1 MCIHYSKNKLIMK
14 KIPFLLCILCAFV
27 LNIQAQVPNQ
37 FNYQAVARNSL
48 GQAIPNANIKT
59 KFTILDGSSA
69 GVNVYSEVR
78 TLTTNQLGLFTAA
91 IGGPGATNVTGNFA
105 IIDWSTGKKFIK
117 VEADPLGGN
126 NFIALGNTEMLSVPY
141 ALYAVNGKTGV
152 AGPSNILNVGTV
164 TTGTAGTPAS
174 ATITG
179 TSPAQT
185 INLVLPTGANGKISL
200 VKTGTEPA
208 GANCAAGGTKIEAG
222 VDNNS
227 NSTLEASE
235 VTNISYVC
243 NADVN
248 NGWKLT
254 GNAGTTAADFIGT
267 TDNKDFTI
275 KKNNTEAIKILA
287 NGNVGIG
294 TALPGTKLNI
304 TGNDPF
310 SLLAVQNF
318 SSSPLS
324 YGTLSSSENGAG
336 LIAQSTNGKGLIA
349 NSSSTTQPA
358 AAFTNNA
365 GAGVVITNNAINK
378 PALDVTNNGTNFL
391 SYGINSFS
399 QGGVGVFGQSN
410 TGRAIVGFNNNLN
423 SPTAQFTNAYPNGTA
438 IELQG
443 GMYSPTTLG
452 GFNLVPL
459 GVVSYDGNFA
469 ATASSDFPVSF
480 VNKAGGLVVSAN
492 GHYENNFTLSDYMYV
507 DLFLDPAKT
516 LQYVEII
523 AINSPNFDA
532 SGSSLSGDGLVTR
545 LESKFLPAGGAGNP
559 QKKYRVEIGVD
570 DFPTQG
576 GVLELGAMKGVV
588 IFYGLK

>member
-1 MCIHYSKNKLIMK
+1 MK
-14 KIPFLLCILCAFV
+14 KINLLLYVLYVFGAVILSPV
-27 LNIQAQVPNQ
+27 EVTAQVPNQ
-37 FNYQAVARNSL
+37 FNYQAVARNSI
-48 GQAIPNANIKT
+48 GQSIPSATIRT
-59 KFTILDGSSA
+59 RFTILDGSA
-69 GVNVYSEVR
+69 IGVNVYSEVR
-78 TLTTNQLGLFTAA
+78 VLTTNQLGLFSAA
-91 IGGPGATNVTGNFA
+91 IGGTGAINVTGNFA
-105 IIDWSTGKKFIK
+105 TIDWSTGKKFIK
-117 VEADPLGGN
+117 VEVDPLGGN
-126 NFIALGNTEMLSVPY
+126 NFMALGNTEMLSVPY
-141 ALYAVNGKTGV
+141 ALYAVNGKI
-152 AGPSNILNVGTV
+152 GPQGPPNILNVGTV
-164 TTGTAGTPAS
+164 TTGATGTPAS

-200 VKTGTEPA
+200 VKTSTEPA
-208 GANCAAGGTKIEAG
+208 GANCTVGGTKIEAG

-227 NSTLEASE
+227 NSTLDATE

-243 NADVN
+243 NADIN
-248 NGWKLT
+248 NGWKLN
-254 GNAGTTAADFIGT
+254 GNAGTTATDFIGT
-267 TDNKDFTI
+267 TDNKDFII
-275 KKNNTEAIKILA
+275 KTNNTNAIKVLA

-294 TALPGTKLNI
+294 TATPASKLDIKANASLPVVNI
-304 TGNDPF
+304 
-310 SLLAVQNF
+310 
-318 SSSPLS
+318 
-324 YGTLSSSENGAG
+324 EN
-336 LIAQSTNGKGLIA
+336 S
-349 NSSSTTQPA
+349 
-358 AAFTNNA
+358 
-365 GAGVVITNNAINK
+365 
-378 PALDVTNNGTNFL
+378 GTNFL

-423 SPTAQFTNAYPNGTA
+423 SPTAQFTNANPNGTA
-438 IELQG
+438 VELQG

-459 GVVSYDGNFA
+459 GVVSYDGSFG
-469 ATASSDFPVSF
+469 ATASSDFPVDF

-492 GHYENNFTLSDYMYV
+492 GHYENNFTVSDYMYV

-545 LESKFLPAGGAGNP
+545 LESKFLPAAGAGNP

-576 GVLELGAMKGVV
+576 GVLEVGAMKGVV
-588 IFYGLK
+588 IFYGLR

>member
-1 MCIHYSKNKLIMK
+1 MK
-14 KIPFLLCILCAFV
+14 KIISLIGVTLFFGSLVVI
-27 LNIQAQVPNQ
+27 AQVPNQ
-37 FNYQAVARNSL
+37 FNYQAVARNAL

-59 KFTILDGSSA
+59 KFTILDGGA
-69 GVNVYSEVR
+69 TGVNVYSEIR
-78 TLTTNQLGLFTAA
+78 SLTTNQLGLFTAA
-91 IGGPGATNVTGNFA
+91 IGGPGATTVTGNFA
-105 IIDWSTGKKFIK
+105 SIDWSTGKKFIK
-117 VEADPLGGN
+117 VEVDPLGGN

-141 ALYAVNGKTGV
+141 ALYAVNGK
-152 AGPSNILNVGTV
+152 AGTPGPPNILNVGTV
-164 TTGTAGTPAS
+164 TTGAAGTPAS

-185 INLVLPTGANGKISL
+185 INLVLPTGTNGKISL
-200 VKTGTEPA
+200 VKTSTEPI
-208 GANCAAGGTKIEAG
+208 GANCAVGGTKIEAG
-222 VDNNS
+222 IDNN
-227 NSTLEASE
+227 NNNTLDATE

-243 NADVN
+243 NVDVN
-248 NGWKLT
+248 NGWKLN
-254 GNAGTTAADFIGT
+254 GNAGTTATDFIGT
-267 TDNKDFTI
+267 TDNKDLSI
-275 KKNNTEAIKILA
+275 KTNNTEAIKILA

-294 TALPGTKLNI
+294 NPTPSSKLSVI
-304 TGNDPF
+304 GGAAQPLVTI
-310 SLLAVQNF
+310 QNNNT
-318 SSSPLS
+318 SPLS
-324 YGTLSSSENGAG
+324 YGTFSSSENGVG
-336 LIAQSTNGKGLIA
+336 VFAQSLNGKALVGFT
-349 NSSSTTQPA
+349 NSTTQPA
-358 AAFTNNA
+358 AEFTNNL
-365 GAGVVITNNAINK
+365 GAGVKITNNATNK
-378 PALDVTNNGTNFL
+378 PALDVTNTGTNFL

-469 ATASSDFPVSF
+469 ATASSDFPVDF
-480 VNKAGGLVVSAN
+480 VNKAGSLAVSAN

-545 LESKFLPAGGAGNP
+545 LESKFLPAAGAGNP
-559 QKKYRVEIGVD
+559 QKKYRIEIGVD

-576 GVLELGAMKGVV
+576 GVLEIGSMKGVV
-588 IFYGLK
+588 IFYGLR

>member
-1 MCIHYSKNKLIMK
+1 MK
-14 KIPFLLCILCAFV
+14 KIISLICGILFFSSLVAT
-27 LNIQAQVPNQ
+27 AQVPNQ
-37 FNYQAVARNSL
+37 FNYQAVARNTL
-48 GQAIPNANIKT
+48 GQAIPNANIKI
-59 KFTILDGSSA
+59 KFTILDGGA
-69 GVNVYSEVR
+69 TGVNVYSEIR
-78 TLTTNQLGLFTAA
+78 SLTTNQLGLFTAA
-91 IGGPGATNVTGNFA
+91 IGGPGAATVTGNFTT
-105 IIDWSTGKKFIK
+105 IDWSTGKKFIK
-117 VEADPLGGN
+117 IEADPLGGN

-141 ALYAVNGKTGV
+141 ALYAVNGK
-152 AGPSNILNVGTV
+152 AGTPGPPNVLNVGTV

-179 TSPAQT
+179 TSPVQT

-200 VKTGTEPA
+200 VKTSTEPA
-208 GANCAAGGTKIEAG
+208 GANCSAGGTKIEAG
-222 VDNNS
+222 VDNN
-227 NSTLEASE
+227 NNNTLDATE

-243 NADVN
+243 TVDVN
-248 NGWKLT
+248 NGWKLN
-254 GNAGTTAADFIGT
+254 GNAGTTATDFIGT
-267 TDNKDFTI
+267 TDNKDVTI
-275 KKNNTEAIKILA
+275 KTNNTEAIKILA

-294 TALPGTKLNI
+294 NSTPSSKLSI
-304 TGNDPF
+304 IGSAAQPLVTI
-310 SLLAVQNF
+310 QNNNN
-318 SSSPLS
+318 SPLS
-324 YGTLSSSENGAG
+324 YGTFSSSENGVG
-336 LIAQSTNGKGLIA
+336 VFAQSLNGKALSA
-349 NSSSTTQPA
+349 FTNSTTQPA
-358 AAFTNNA
+358 AAFTNNV
-365 GAGVVITNNAINK
+365 GAGVIITNNAVNK

-423 SPTAQFTNAYPNGTA
+423 SPTAQFTNASPNGTA

-469 ATASSDFPVSF
+469 ATASSDFPVNF

-588 IFYGLK
+588 IFYGLR